1 MKFEL
6 FAYEKE
12 SFKEVFDDLLGDDAV
27 QDGVGSDEE
36 LDAELGRHFTAL
48 VPPYRIIIVGRGCY
62 PTP

>member
-1 MKFEL
+1 MFE
-6 FAYEKE
+6 
-12 SFKEVFDDLLGDDAV
+12 DDLLGDDAV